1 MEEDEIGR
9 LVVDVAVQIHRE
21 LGSGLLEVVYEVIL
35 AHELRRRG
43 LRVDRQLPVLIACK
57 GVRFDEGF
65 RLDLL
70 VENKVIIELK
80 CVEALNSAHEKQV
93 LTYLR
98 LSDKRLG
105 YLLNFSDAL
114 MKNGIVRIV
123 SRLSESS
130 T

>member
-1 MEEDEIGR
+1 MEEDEVGR
-9 LVVDVAVQIHRE
+9 RVVDVAVRIHRE

-35 AHELRRRG
+35 AHELRRAG
-43 LRVDRQLPVLIACK
+43 LQVQRQLPVSIAYK
-57 GVRFDEGF
+57 GIKFDEGF

-80 CVEALNSAHEKQV
+80 CVEALNSAHKKQV

-105 YLLNFSDAL
+105 YLLNFSAAV
-114 MKNGIVRIV
+114 MKDGIVRIV
-123 SRLSESS
+123 NGLSESS